1 LLALCAFDK
10 LKTPTYGLFTSDEA
24 LKGTRLA
31 GTNPVWPWVKE
42 TSCNLLFVCERNPG
56 TPKLG
61 DAYAQHALEG
71 DAMHEL
77 LYESC
82 SVLFCTA
89 PHFFQ

>member
-1 LLALCAFDK
+1 
-10 LKTPTYGLFTSDEA
+10 
-24 LKGTRLA
+24 
-31 GTNPVWPWVKE
+31 
-42 TSCNLLFVCERNPG
+42 
-56 TPKLG
+56 LG